1 MPVILLLLGIV
12 TAVAGLLLVAP
23 GVTIRGGTPDT
34 AIITPGIIAAVGGLL
49 LIGMAL
55 VVRALQRIERAL
67 AAHPTRA
74 DDARAT
80 DTATPDASV
89 RIPFPPRPK
98 SNPQPSPPD
107 TNHASVA
114 TEDATSERW
123 RGKFAD
129 AARLEN
135 APVVEG
141 TDISLMPHSP
151 ARAEDESGDLK
162 NTAAVGRGG
171 NGASPARVAPR
182 FELRA
187 RPVVVPDGTKG
198 SVFKSAPRARRA
210 SETAPPQAAVP
221 PPPVAIAPAPAVGTA
236 PEAGHTVEGSAATA
250 VLKSGVVEGM
260 AYTLYADGSI
270 EARLPQGTMRF
281 GSITALRNHIENAS

>member
-12 TAVAGLLLVAP
+12 MAVAGLLLVAP
-23 GVTIRGGTPDT
+23 GATIRGGTLDT
-34 AIITPGIIAAVGGLL
+34 AIITPGTIAAVGGLL

-55 VVRALQRIERAL
+55 VIRALQRIERAL
-67 AAHPTRA
+67 AARPTSA
-74 DDARAT
+74 DAARAAV
-80 DTATPDASV
+80 TAAPDVSV

-98 SNPQPSPPD
+98 SNPQPSSPD
-107 TNHASVA
+107 TNHALAA

-123 RGKFAD
+123 RGKLANT
-129 AARLEN
+129 ARLEN

-141 TDISLMPHSP
+141 ADISLMPHSP
-151 ARAEDESGDLK
+151 ARAEDESGDQK
-162 NTAAVGRGG
+162 YTAAVGRGG

-182 FELRA
+182 FELKA

-198 SVFKSAPRARRA
+198 SVFKSAQRARRA
-210 SETAPPQAAVP
+210 GETAPPQAAVP
-221 PPPVAIAPAPAVGTA
+221 PPPVAIEPAPAAGAA
-236 PEAGHTVEGSAATA
+236 PEVGHTVEGSAATA

-270 EARLPQGTMRF
+270 EAQLPQGTMRF
-281 GSITALRNHIENAS
+281 GSIAALRNHIENAP